1 MTDFDEQAWRQAPM
15 EDDLA
20 PGQAAADDEDL
31 ATGLHGL
38 AAMVSTRR
46 GLEAVLRNVAEFAA
60 QAIPGAGDTGVGVTL
75 IRPIGATMGVQ
86 AWAAT
91 TAVVHEIDLMQYEV
105 VKEGPCITCMQTRRA
120 AVSGLLGADQ
130 RWPRLGPRIARLG
143 VASALALPLLIDEQV
158 VGSINV
164 YARAQDV
171 FGEHA
176 VRLGTAFAKAAA
188 VSVYNTQLLVAA
200 QELSEH
206 LQRALV
212 SRKVIDQAIGIVRS
226 RTGGTADD
234 AFDRLKRISQ
244 TENIKLATVAQNFVD
259 ETVRRAQDR
268 LSNPSSAPLHDRS
281 KN

>member
-1 MTDFDEQAWRQAPM
+1 MTEFDAQAERQAPV
-15 EDDLA
+15 EADLD
-20 PGQAAADDEDL
+20 PGRADADDEDL

-38 AAMVSTRR
+38 SAMVSAGRT
-46 GLEAVLRNVAEFAA
+46 LEAVLRNVAGFAV

-75 IRPIGATMGVQ
+75 IKPLGSTMGVQ

-91 TAVVHEIDLMQYEV
+91 TAIVHDIDLMQYQV
-105 VKEGPCITCMQTRRA
+105 LKEGPCISCMQTRRA
-120 AVSGLLGADQ
+120 AVSGSLGADQ
-130 RWPRLGPRIARLG
+130 RWPRFGDRVARLG

-164 YARAQDV
+164 YARGQDV

-176 VRLGTAFAKAAA
+176 VRLGTAFAEAAA

-200 QELSEH
+200 QEKAEH

-212 SRKVIDQAIGIVRS
+212 SRKVIDQAIGIIRG
-226 RTGGTADD
+226 RTGGSAED
-234 AFDRLKRISQ
+234 AFNRLKRISQ
-244 TENIKLATVAQNFVD
+244 SENTKLATVARNLVD

-268 LSNPSSAPLHDRS
+268 YSRPSGEPPQDR
-281 KN
+281 